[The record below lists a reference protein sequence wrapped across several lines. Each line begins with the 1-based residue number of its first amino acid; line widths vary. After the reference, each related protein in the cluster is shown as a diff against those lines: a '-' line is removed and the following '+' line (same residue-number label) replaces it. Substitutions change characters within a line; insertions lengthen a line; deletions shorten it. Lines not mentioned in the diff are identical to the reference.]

1 MAFASSPATLAALV
15 ATAFVAGFIDA
26 IAGGGGLMVVPA
38 LALAGLDPV
47 AALATNKLQASFGS
61 GSATFAFARAGHLS
75 WKQVRPVVVLAAA
88 GSIFGALVLARL
100 PREAVAVALPVVL
113 IAVALYFALSPRL
126 GDAEGPA
133 RVSRTVFLTCIV
145 PLIGCY
151 DGAFG
156 PGTGSFYMLAFVS
169 LMGFGALRATAQTKA
184 ANFASNVAGLI
195 TLSLSGQI
203 VWTLGFAMGLAQLAG
218 ARLGAHTAI
227 RAGAR
232 IIRPLIVTVCLALA
246 GKVGWDQMPD
256 LSDRIISFWHMSAA
270 WR

>member
-1 MAFASSPATLAALV
+1 M
-15 ATAFVAGFIDA
+15 
-26 IAGGGGLMVVPA
+26 
-38 LALAGLDPV
+38 
-47 AALATNKLQASFGS
+47 
-61 GSATFAFARAGHLS
+61 
-75 WKQVRPVVVLAAA
+75 
-88 GSIFGALVLARL
+88 
-100 PREAVAVALPVVL
+100 
-113 IAVALYFALSPRL
+113 
-126 GDAEGPA
+126 
-133 RVSRTVFLTCIV
+133 
-145 PLIGCY
+145 
-151 DGAFG
+151 
-156 PGTGSFYMLAFVS
+156 
-169 LMGFGALRATAQTKA
+169 
-184 ANFASNVAGLI
+184 AGLI